1 MHSLGESDHL
11 ARLNYITAVSPSDLV
26 DSSECLFLDHL
37 LKGMLLSQGVLAVT
51 LFAIPCASW
60 IDVA

>member
-37 LKGMLLSQGVLAVT
+37 LKGMLLSQCVAVT
-51 LFAIPCASW
+51 LFAIPCASS

>member
-37 LKGMLLSQGVLAVT
+37 LKGMLLSQGVAVT
-51 LFAIPCASW
+51 LFAIPCASS